1 MGAGLLLV
9 VLGAIIAFAVDDQ
22 VPGLNLD
29 VTGLI
34 LMVAGALVIA
44 HARQRERER
53 DFERRRS
60 LDIDEHAV
68 ESGLEPGAE
77 LGPRPGE
84 PRWR

>member
-9 VLGAIIAFAVDDQ
+9 VLGAIIAFAVDGQ

-34 LMVAGALVIA
+34 LMVAAAVVIA

-68 ESGLEPGAE
+68 ESGSE
-77 LGPRPGE
+77 LDGPRPSGS
-84 PRWR
+84 RWR